1 MPLIKYYNNI
11 QAFQACFQ
19 DHSWTKVEKIASYR
33 VWGNDIYTRFF
44 MNFAKYFLIPE
55 SVEVEV
61 HTVPHFKAPIN
72 AKVEP

>member
-1 MPLIKYYNNI
+1 M
-11 QAFQACFQ
+11 
-19 DHSWTKVEKIASYR
+19 YR
-33 VWGNDIYTRFF
+33 VGRDNLYTRFF

-61 HTVPHFKAPIN
+61 QTVSYFIAPIN